1 VYSHILYLIYK
12 IATATIMANPAP
24 NMGFPSLT
32 AAAVK
37 VGVNPTLLVFDVP
50 ALEKVGVTITG
61 VGVIVTIVV
70 KGGSEVAGG
79 GGGGGGRGVN
89 VHPGVVVEQ
98 VEETM
103 TGE

>member
-1 VYSHILYLIYK
+1 
-12 IATATIMANPAP
+12 MANPAP

-50 ALEKVGVTITG
+50 ALEKLGVTVTG
-61 VGVIVTIVV
+61 IGVIVTIVV

-79 GGGGGGRGVN
+79 GGGGGGGGGRGVN
-89 VHPGVVVEQ
+89 VHPGVIVEQ